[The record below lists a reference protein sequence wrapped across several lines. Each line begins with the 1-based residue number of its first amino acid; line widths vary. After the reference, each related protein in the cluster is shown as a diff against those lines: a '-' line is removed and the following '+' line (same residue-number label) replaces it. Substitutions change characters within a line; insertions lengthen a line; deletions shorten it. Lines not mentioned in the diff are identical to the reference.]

1 MTTLQCIVSV
11 DSLDQSHIP
20 RRPCCY
26 NVSNIAGNMLGFGD
40 LTDNGSDGGGLWLKL
55 GGENLIFRDVFDPFV
70 MSSHQ

>member
-1 MTTLQCIVSV
+1 MIY
-11 DSLDQSHIP
+11 SLDDTHVS
-20 RRPCCY
+20 RRLCDY
-26 NVSNIAGNMLGFGD
+26 DVSNIAENMSGFED